1 MTINT
6 DMEKPK
12 MNITESILNNE
23 EKALLSLRDLY
34 ENYGYSQFKMGKF
47 EEYDLYVRNKD
58 FLLSDNIITFTDTNG
73 KLMALKPDVT
83 LSIIKNLKEEPD
95 CIQKIYY
102 SENIYRV
109 SKDTKTY
116 KELMQTGLEC
126 IGDID
131 LYHMCEVILLASK
144 SLENIS
150 INNILALSHMGIISE
165 MLEGLNITASQEKM
179 VFKYISEKN
188 IHGIENICKQTD
200 SDEELCEKLIALI
213 SIYGSMD
220 TVMNK
225 LKDLSINAKMSNFIS
240 ELESICNILKL
251 NGFENTQIDFSIVNG
266 MNYYNGIVF
275 QGFIDGIP
283 SAVLSGGRY
292 DKLMK
297 KMGKHSAAIGFA
309 VYVDLLEY
317 LNYSQKPFDIDIV
330 LLYDADTDI
339 KALTQ
344 VVKDLN
350 SLGQSVQVQKS
361 VSKVL
366 KYKKLLQLKD
376 GRLEILES
384 ND

>member
-1 MTINT
+1 
-6 DMEKPK
+6 

-23 EKALLSLRDLY
+23 EKALLSLRHLY

-58 FLLSDNIITFTDTNG
+58 FLLSNNIITFTDTNG

-83 LSIIKNLKEEPD
+83 LSIIKNLKEESD
-95 CIQKIYY
+95 CIQKVYY
-102 SENIYRV
+102 SENVYRV
-109 SKDTKTY
+109 SKDTQTY

-126 IGDID
+126 IGNID

-150 INNILALSHMGIISE
+150 SNYILALSHIGIISV
-165 MLEGLNITASQEKM
+165 MLEGLNLTVDQEKTI
-179 VFKYISEKN
+179 FKYISEKN

-200 SDEELCEKLIALI
+200 SDEELCEKLIILI
-213 SIYGSMD
+213 SMYGSMD
-220 TVMNK
+220 TVLEK
-225 LKDLSINAKMSNFIS
+225 LKNISINAKMSNFIS
-240 ELESICNILKL
+240 ELESICDILKL
-251 NGFENTQIDFSIVNG
+251 NDFGNTQIDFSIING

-292 DKLMK
+292 DMLMQ
-297 KMGKHSAAIGFA
+297 KMGKSSGAIGFA

-317 LNYSQKPFDIDIV
+317 LDYSQKSFDVDIV
-330 LLYDADTDI
+330 LIYDADTDV
-339 KALTQ
+339 KTLTQ
-344 VVKDLN
+344 AVKKLN
-350 SLGQSVQVQKS
+350 STGESVQVQKS